1 MKHLGESV
9 RAYAGE
15 YARLVPQEWRK
26 TLNLPPPP
34 PLPLPPYK
42 RREEEEEEEEVEVRE
57 EEIQA
62 MVGDEEG
69 DWF

>member
-9 RAYAGE
+9 KAYAGE
-15 YARLVPQEWRK
+15 YTRLVPEEWRK

-34 PLPLPPYK
+34 PLPMPPYK
-42 RREEEEEEEEVEVRE
+42 KREEEVEEVVEVKE